1 MPYGPSH
8 RVQSFAFSDN
18 SKWLASG
25 SKVSVKLWEIKS
37 GKLLRTLDGG
47 AQSLAFSP
55 DGSYLVAGSRI
66 WDVKSWKLLHTLE
79 QDSRSLAF
87 SPNGKWLASVSNGTL
102 QLWTLK
108 FIPSKTTVQNP
119 DVPEERKS
127 TPNVTEQT
135 PDLSNTSSWLI
146 KAIVIIVGV
155 ILLLSLI
162 WCIIQSFS
170 PSLRPHVP
178 RIMAG
183 IIVGITVGI
192 TTTVAAYYLFGS
204 PETATVSGVILAV
217 VAHYFIKEA

>member
-1 MPYGPSH
+1 M
-8 RVQSFAFSDN
+8 
-18 SKWLASG
+18 
-25 SKVSVKLWEIKS
+25 
-37 GKLLRTLDGG
+37 
-47 AQSLAFSP
+47 
-55 DGSYLVAGSRI
+55 
-66 WDVKSWKLLHTLE
+66 
-79 QDSRSLAF
+79 
-87 SPNGKWLASVSNGTL
+87 
-102 QLWTLK
+102 WTLK
-108 FIPSKTTVQNP
+108 LLPSKTTVQNP